1 MADKKP
7 KELLKELR
15 DRYKRCVDAEKD
27 NRKAAMHDLKFANV
41 PGNQWDAVTKKARGN
56 DRPMYEFN
64 RARVTNKRIIN
75 EMRSNRP
82 AGKVIGTEDND
93 QDTAEVLTGLCRN
106 IWVSSDAD
114 SVTDYAAEYQVGG
127 GMGAWRVCTDYSSD
141 TAFDQDIYIE
151 SIRNP
156 FCLYADVGC
165 QDQLKR
171 DAKYWILTDRISK
184 DTFNEKYPKKKKVN
198 FEADTDFDNDD
209 EADWADEEFVR
220 IAEYWWKDPVVRTLA
235 LLSNGESVDL
245 AQTTP
250 EALQANGLTILKE
263 RQVNSYQVKMAICSG
278 DAILEGPTDWAGCE
292 FPFVVVY
299 GEFVIIDGKTHWSGL
314 TRHMIAPQ
322 QAHNWALTGVFE
334 SIALAPTAKYWTT
347 PHQAEGNVQQWS
359 EANAKN
365 LPFMVYNVDPQAP
378 GPPPRVGGPDV
389 PAALM
394 QAAAMSGEEI
404 KATSGIFDPSLGAQT
419 QETSGIA
426 IRARQ
431 AQGELATFN
440 YPDNMAKGIRRTWEI
455 LIDLIPKIYD
465 TERSV
470 RILGSDGGE
479 KFTKVNSID
488 PQTGMVI
495 NDLSRGKYDVAV
507 TIGPSFSTQRQEA
520 AETYTQLAQA
530 YPPLM
535 QIAGDLVMKARD
547 LPYSDEI
554 AERMRLMLPPQLQ
567 QQDEDGKPLP
577 PEVQQAMA
585 QANQAM
591 QQVQQHGMMVQQA
604 AEEAQKEKAAADSA
618 KNDVKLA
625 AADLAVKE
633 AQLQEEYAKLQ
644 VEIAKDIA
652 KVQTA
657 VAGQIAAIE
666 GAGPEVDVE
675 AERSV
680 LSEQVQAALSQIQ
693 AEAAAYMQQ
702 AAQTI
707 LQAQAVTQPDRRVVV
722 RRVNGELV
730 GEVTNMDRV

>member
-1 MADKKP
+1 MADRKP

-15 DRYKRCVDAEKD
+15 DRYKRCVDAERD
-27 NRKAAMHDLKFANV
+27 NRKQAMADLKFVNV
-41 PGNQWDAVTKKARGN
+41 PGSQWDDVVKKARGQ

-93 QDTAEVLTGLCRN
+93 VDTAEVLTGLCRN
-106 IWVSSDAD
+106 IWVSSDGD

-141 TAFDQDIYIE
+141 TAFDQDIYVE
-151 SIRNP
+151 AIRNP
-156 FCLYADVGC
+156 FCLYSDVGC

-184 DTFNEKYPKKKKVN
+184 DSFAEKYPKAKKVN
-198 FEADTDFDNDD
+198 FESDSEFDDED
-209 EADWADEEFVR
+209 EADWVDEEFVR
-220 IAEYWWKDPVVRTLA
+220 IAEYWWKEPVVKSIA
-235 LLSNGESVDL
+235 LLSNGASVDL
-245 AQTTP
+245 AETTP
-250 EALQANGLTILKE
+250 EALQANGLTILKK
-263 RQVNSYQVKMAICSG
+263 RQVNGYKVKMAICSG

-314 TRHMIAPQ
+314 TRHMIAAQ
-322 QAHNWALTGVFE
+322 KAHNWAMTGVFE
-334 SIALAPTAKYWTT
+334 AIALAPTAKYWATAK
-347 PHQAEGNVQQWS
+347 QAEGNVQQWS

-365 LPFMVYNVDPQAP
+365 LPFMLYNPDPQAP

-394 QAAAMSGEEI
+394 QASAMSGEEI
-404 KATSGIFDPSLGAQT
+404 KSTSGIFDPSLGAQT

-470 RILGSDGGE
+470 RILGADGAE
-479 KFTKVNSID
+479 KFTKVNQVD
-488 PQTGMVI
+488 PTTGKVI
-495 NDLSRGKYDVAV
+495 NDLSRGKFDVAV
-507 TIGPSFSTQRQEA
+507 TVGPSFSTQRQEA

-530 YPPLM
+530 FPPLM

-585 QANQAM
+585 QVQQAM
-591 QQVQQHGMMVQQA
+591 QQVQQQGVLVQQA
-604 AEEAQKEKAAADSA
+604 AEEAQQEKAGADKA
-618 KNDVKLA
+618 KSDVQLA
-625 AADLAVKE
+625 ISNLKVQE
-633 AQLQEEYAKLQ
+633 AQLAVSEAQFKQLVAETQLKMGEGQ
-644 VEIAKDIA
+644 
-652 KVQTA
+652 QTQDMA
-657 VAGQIAAIE
+657 N
-666 GAGPEVDVE
+666 
-675 AERSV
+675 ER
-680 LSEQVQAALSQIQ
+680 AALEAQIQ
-693 AEAAAYMQQ
+693 QVLGA
-702 AAQTI
+702 I
-707 LQAQAVTQPDRRVVV
+707 QAQAAEHQAQAMQVMAQMAQGLQPQVVV
-722 RRVNGELV
+722 SPPHPRIKMMVRQNGALVPVYEDQGELN
-730 GEVTNMDRV
+730 G